1 MNGVSMSSES
11 QNITSDNLILKGLEG
26 KDRALAEYDQI
37 LWKIRTGYAAVL
49 YGVFTLVVSLSDN
62 TQWHLSTE
70 RAGMVA
76 LALTTGFTISIA
88 ALDFSFLCSKYRV
101 VQAKEELVKLALS
114 LASGM
119 SLDKWTGTPLLTLLY
134 NSGEGRA
141 KVRWKGRPSRWPIA
155 LIYLGTWGPVCLAII
170 LMVTG
175 IQH

>member
-1 MNGVSMSSES
+1 MSTEGQSM
-11 QNITSDNLILKGLEG
+11 TRDDLIQKGLEG

-49 YGVFTLVVSLSDN
+49 YGIFTLVVSLSDN
-62 TQWHLSTE
+62 TQWHLCTE

-88 ALDFSFLCSKYRV
+88 ALDYSFLCSKYRV
-101 VQAKEELVKLALS
+101 VQTKEELVKLALS
-114 LASGM
+114 LASET

-141 KVRWKGRPSRWPIA
+141 KVLWEDRPSRWPIA
-155 LIYLGTWGPVCLAII
+155 LLYLGTWGPICLAII
-170 LMVTG
+170 IMVTG
-175 IQH
+175 I